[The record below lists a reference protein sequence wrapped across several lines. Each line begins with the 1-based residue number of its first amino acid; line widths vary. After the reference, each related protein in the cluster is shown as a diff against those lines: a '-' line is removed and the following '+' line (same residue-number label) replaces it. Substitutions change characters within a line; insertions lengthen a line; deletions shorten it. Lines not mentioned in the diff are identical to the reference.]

1 MRRSPFTLVFAGLLA
16 LAASGCSWSRFDD
29 ITGDSP
35 VLLLEK
41 PGSMKAGFG
50 VSLGTLT
57 RNGQTSVL
65 VGGAVGAS
73 GAALYDVGD
82 GASPST
88 TALDVAYCSGGSAQ
102 CFLSSSFGAFANATS
117 GGVSRPQCYAVGTG
131 SVGTSG
137 IVVRCSDATEYPLP
151 VPPNALKLLDFSLRE
166 SQPYDYPMATD
177 RTDDPVLLVTLP
189 EQQMAWFYPAQS
201 TKPSELS
208 APKGVLDK
216 ADKSFGSTLAVLTVG
231 DTRVLA
237 VGYPGKSE
245 VLLWKT
251 DGKSGSEYIGCLG
264 GLSGLGRAL
273 AAGNV
278 NTDDV
283 NDLVISDASNVHV
296 IDGQALATLPVTE
309 SAECSFSS
317 LPEGALLG
325 SFGCGSSTSTSNC
338 EGSSFGAAVA
348 VGDLDG
354 DGDGEVV
361 VGAPQMTVR
370 GESAAGAV
378 LVYDVETPAD
388 AAFAEVKFLSSAESS
403 DALGSVLATP
413 HIKGRDVIVAG
424 APGNGKAALFYCSSL
439 LPHGAAGS
447 RCP

>member
-1 MRRSPFTLVFAGLLA
+1 MRASPFTVGLIGLLG

-35 VLLLEK
+35 ILLFEK
-41 PGSMKAGFG
+41 PGSMKTGFG

-73 GAALYDVGD
+73 GAALYDIGE
-82 GASPST
+82 GSSPGT
-88 TALDVAYCSGGSAQ
+88 TAIDSGYCSGGSAQ

-117 GGVSRPQCYAVGTG
+117 GMSRPQCYAVGTG
-131 SVGTSG
+131 SVGTPG
-137 IVVRCSDATEYPLP
+137 IIFRCLDATEYSLAI
-151 VPPNALKLLDFSLRE
+151 PPNALKLLNFSLAE

-177 RTDDPVLLVTLP
+177 RTDDPVMLVTLP
-189 EQQMAWFYPAQS
+189 YQQLAWFYPS
-201 TKPSELS
+201 KSNKFSELS
-208 APKGVLDK
+208 APKGLIDS
-216 ADKSFGSTLAVLTVG
+216 ADKTFGTTLAVLDVG
-231 DTRVLA
+231 DSRVLA

-251 DGKSGSEYIGCLG
+251 DGQAGSSYIGCLG
-264 GLSGLGRAL
+264 GVSHLGRAL

-278 NTDDV
+278 NKDAV
-283 NDLVISDASNVHV
+283 NDLVLSDDTNVNV
-296 IDGQALATLPVTE
+296 IDGQALAALPETD
-309 SAECSFSS
+309 STECSFSS
-317 LPEGALLG
+317 LPAGALLG

-338 EGSSFGAAVA
+338 EGSGFGAAVA
-348 VGDLDG
+348 VGDLDD

-370 GESAAGAV
+370 GESSAGAV
-378 LVYDVETPAD
+378 LVYDVETPTD
-388 AAFAEVKFLSSAESS
+388 AAFVEVKFLSSAEAN
-403 DALGSVLATP
+403 DNLGAVLATP
-413 HIKGRDVIVAG
+413 HIKGRDLIVAG

>member
-1 MRRSPFTLVFAGLLA
+1 MRRSPFSFGWVGLLA

-29 ITGDSP
+29 ITGNSP

-41 PGSMKAGFG
+41 PGSMKSGFG

-65 VGGAVGAS
+65 VGGAVGVS
-73 GAALYDVGD
+73 GAALYDLGD
-82 GASPST
+82 GTSPST
-88 TALDVAYCSGGSAQ
+88 TALDSAYCSGGSAQ
-102 CFLSSSFGAFANATS
+102 CFLSSSFGSFANATS
-117 GGVSRPQCYAVGTG
+117 GVSRPQCYAVGTG
-131 SVGTSG
+131 SLGTSG
-137 IVVRCSDATEYPLP
+137 IVVRCLDATEYPLP

-189 EQQMAWFYPAQS
+189 EQQMAWFYASQS

-208 APKGVLDK
+208 IPKGLLEKTDK
-216 ADKSFGSTLAVLTVG
+216 GFGSTLAVLTVG
-231 DTRVLA
+231 AERVLA
-237 VGYPGKSE
+237 VGNPGKSQ

-251 DGKSGSEYIGCLG
+251 DGGSGSEYIGCLG
-264 GLSGLGRAL
+264 GVAGLGRAL

-296 IDGQALATLPVTE
+296 IDGQALSELPATQ
-309 SAECSFSS
+309 SNECSFSS

-338 EGSSFGAAVA
+338 EGSAFGAAVA

-378 LVYDVETPAD
+378 LVYDAETPAD
-388 AAFAEVKFLSSAESS
+388 AAFAEVKFLSSAESN
-403 DALGSVLATP
+403 DGLGSVLATP

-439 LPHGAAGS
+439 LAPGAAGS